1 MSSLALDFT
10 YRYPFSSQV
19 IATPQQR
26 SLRLATCSANHEHP
40 HFFHGRIEQPRQ
52 VADLLLAL
60 MEVVRSHY
68 FLPRPPQMDPVV
80 TCNEAMLRFEGFS
93 GCCGV
98 YVRLDL
104 DADSFAAERLGR
116 GTTNVDF
123 NEPMRA
129 ALSRLQDGD
138 KAEFSVGRH
147 EFALSHGESAVVEKK
162 VRLPLRW
169 IKGFSEVQAYLPRL
183 RLQAEVSGAELRRFA
198 RSLPLGS
205 PPRQISYVVPA
216 GMGLRLSQRPAQGAV
231 AVHGLHRL
239 RALASLAPRAEGL
252 RLWGDAASGISCW
265 EILFPVGRASL
276 LLSPQTQRG
285 FSGEGQILSQLATD
299 TWGSALPKVRA
310 QLHWQ
315 NEIDLAQV
323 AGLAGLALDET
334 EAALAALGACGLAG
348 FDCTTGRYFHRELPF
363 DLERVEALQPRLINA
378 RNLLEDHKLRLL
390 SRHGQDGYD
399 LSVEGTE
406 TVHHVRLRED
416 LDRCSCPWFSKHQGG
431 RGPCKHIL
439 AARLFIEQEIEHG

>member
-1 MSSLALDFT
+1 MSALALDFT
-10 YRYPFSSQV
+10 YRYPSPSAI
-19 IATPQQR
+19 IATPQRR
-26 SLRLATCSANHEHP
+26 SLQLATCSANQTHP
-40 HFFHGRIEQPRQ
+40 YFFQGRIEQPRQ

-68 FLPRPPQMDPVV
+68 FLPRPPQTDPVV
-80 TCNEAMLRFEGFS
+80 TCNEAMLRFESFS

-98 YVRLDL
+98 YVRVDL
-104 DADSFAAERLGR
+104 EAASFAAEHQGR

-138 KAEFSVGRH
+138 RAEFSVGRD
-147 EFALSHGESAVVEKK
+147 EFALSQGDAAVVEKK

-183 RLQAEVSGAELRRFA
+183 TLQAEISGSELRRLV

-205 PPRQISYVVPA
+205 PPRQTSYLVPA
-216 GMGLRLSQRPAQGAV
+216 GAGLRLSQRPAQGAV
-231 AVHGLHRL
+231 AVQGLHRL
-239 RALASLAPRAEGL
+239 RALNSLTPRAEGL

-265 EILFPVGRASL
+265 EVLFPVGRASL

-285 FSGEGQILSQLATD
+285 FSGEGQILNQLTSEA
-299 TWGSALPKVRA
+299 WAAALPKVRA
-310 QLHWQ
+310 QLRWQ
-315 NEIDLAQV
+315 NQINLAQMAGM
-323 AGLAGLALDET
+323 AGLDLTET
-334 EAALAALGACGLAG
+334 QTALAALGACGLAG
-348 FDCTTGRYFHRELPF
+348 FDCSTSQYFHRELPF
-363 DLERVEALQPRLINA
+363 DLERVEALQPRLLNA
-378 RNLLEDHKLRLL
+378 RALLDEHKIRLL
-390 SRHGQDGYD
+390 NQPGTDGYD

-406 TVHHVRLRED
+406 TVHHVRLREA
-416 LDRCSCPWFSKHQGG
+416 LDRCSCPWFSKHLGG

-439 AARLFIEQEIEHG
+439 AARLFIEQENARG